1 MSQTCCDAR
10 QYAPSEPLAL
20 HVHAL
25 SQAAQKMYICHVNRR
40 ATWQMNVRGDGGG
53 LRQRPQVSGHNSA
66 AIARPQA
73 PCTFPNL
80 QEYELNPHVFA
91 ACDTTSSDLSTHPT
105 HDGLG
110 LDVGERVEPGGRLP
124 HVEFGKHALHSP
136 CTLAHSLNGPSMSI
150 FLSLHASE

>member
-110 LDVGERVEPGGRLP
+110 LDVGERVESICR
-124 HVEFGKHALHSP
+124 EAERR
-136 CTLAHSLNGPSMSI
+136 NGWCAAAGCLLRIPLTSCRADVRVSRTCC
-150 FLSLHASE
+150 S